1 MAEKGAVALMQRLF
15 FNSNVIIIIDFYPYL
30 SRMLNCRELYN
41 QKSSV
46 NTELHSVAET
56 GFEPATPRV

>member
-1 MAEKGAVALMQRLF
+1 MSQQGQDSYMAEKGAVALMQRLF

-41 QKSSV
+41 QK
-46 NTELHSVAET
+46 A
-56 GFEPATPRV
+56 P